1 MMTFDFNAEVVMPV
15 AAKLGLKER
24 LSRAT
29 PEDTVRGLFF
39 NGVLSTV
46 RTFADEEAV
55 RRCRVMMSQSRFF
68 DFFSYSLFDFLRLA
82 FAAAQYISPRQGG
95 FDAGLHRLGQQ
106 GMRDFLASMAG
117 KTFLSF
123 SGTDARRMLTNL
135 PVLFRTAVSY
145 GERSVEW
152 TGSRRC
158 RLIMKRDFMPPAYQE
173 GAIETALQILHPK
186 FVTVRSVPTGMLDN
200 EYLISWE

>member
-1 MMTFDFNAEVVMPV
+1 MMSFDFNAEMMMP
-15 AAKLGLKER
+15 ATAKLGLKER
-24 LSRAT
+24 LSQAT
-29 PEDTVRGLFF
+29 PGDTLRGLFF
-39 NGVLSTV
+39 NGVMSTV
-46 RTFADEEAV
+46 RSSADEEAV
-55 RRCRVMMSQSRFF
+55 RRCRVMLRQSTFF
-68 DFFSYSLFDFLRLA
+68 DFFSYSIFDFLRLA
-82 FAAAQYISPRQGG
+82 FTAAQYISPRQGS
-95 FDAGLHRLGQQ
+95 FDAGLRRLGQQ

-158 RLIMKRDFMPPAYQE
+158 RFIMKRDFMPPSYQE
-173 GAIETALQILHPK
+173 GAIETALQCLHPK
-186 FVTVRSVPTGMLDN
+186 LVTVRSVPTGMLDS
-200 EYLISWE
+200 EYWISWE